1 MLPARIIITSF
12 ICYFILVTLR
22 RMRFGLR
29 VTYHMS
35 LWYLF
40 LGKKKFLLGERACSA
55 DSAVFGLLAQIH
67 WHSYGSEA
75 ENVYKSRWFIH
86 VCVVQFLFAAGG
98 NKYKNYIY
106 CNRLIQCFEHII
118 KRTVVPS
125 YQRSTFQDTSHFN
138 FYGLI
143 MKYHIISNNV
153 SRRESQLM
161 MALFNKTNMS
171 TCIKYQQI
179 ISC

>member
-1 MLPARIIITSF
+1 MSSLSYKIKRIKFSISLKNKNFITVCVLIKEGFVSLTVLYVFFENKLTLSLMLPARIIITSF

-22 RMRFGLR
+22 RIRFGLR

-75 ENVYKSRWFIH
+75 ENVYKSRWLI
-86 VCVVQFLFAAGG
+86 CVVQFFFFAAGG
-98 NKYKNYIY
+98 NKYKIYIY

-118 KRTVVPS
+118 KRKCS
-125 YQRSTFQDTSHFN
+125 
-138 FYGLI
+138 I
-143 MKYHIISNNV
+143 
-153 SRRESQLM
+153 
-161 MALFNKTNMS
+161 
-171 TCIKYQQI
+171 
-179 ISC
+179 